1 MTTKQRQIAL
11 KEHLTFGMKRPTVL
25 SQIEGFDLVEGF
37 VLDIMHQFDEGV
49 TKYLLGQLCEHD
61 SVLRLPKSKIQ
72 QINEQWLSVVIPGHH
87 NRPPRDILEYKRM
100 KAHELRFFMQHA
112 APFVLKNI
120 LPENVYKVFCH
131 ASRVI
136 WLCTKESITTTDIN
150 ELQTQ
155 CHDFLK
161 SFQHYF
167 GIGEMKYSVHLM
179 QHIPYAVE
187 LFGPL
192 HILSC
197 YGPEHNIGKISRR
210 VLAMNNTAKH
220 IMNNFNMLTTCALKL
235 NEARNNSTAI
245 SATHHAVSAVLGL
258 SREAEFLP
266 EAGVSGARCTFIGKA
281 TPLPVHHTVY
291 RLLQERL
298 HRSAPQMFTFQRC
311 KVENGIFVRTRE
323 RNEGYL
329 RNECIVCTDDGI
341 VIAVDHV
348 IAVVDDR
355 CVIITDSF
363 VSGHLLLR
371 NDNYGPVAGTRE
383 AKIDHIFPATLD
395 EQSDLVLFET
405 KFISKQ
411 MVLLRPPKDGM
422 YILSPPSNQFRLS

>member
-1 MTTKQRQIAL
+1 
-11 KEHLTFGMKRPTVL
+11 
-25 SQIEGFDLVEGF
+25 
-37 VLDIMHQFDEGV
+37 
-49 TKYLLGQLCEHD
+49 
-61 SVLRLPKSKIQ
+61 
-72 QINEQWLSVVIPGHH
+72 
-87 NRPPRDILEYKRM
+87 
-100 KAHELRFFMQHA
+100 
-112 APFVLKNI
+112 
-120 LPENVYKVFCH
+120 
-131 ASRVI
+131 
-136 WLCTKESITTTDIN
+136 
-150 ELQTQ
+150 
-155 CHDFLK
+155 
-161 SFQHYF
+161 
-167 GIGEMKYSVHLM
+167 MKYFVHLM

-220 IMNNFNMLTTCALKL
+220 IMNNSNMLTTCALKL
-235 NEARNNSTAI
+235 NEARNNSTGI

-291 RLLQERL
+291 RLLQGRL

-405 KFISKQ
+405 KSISKQ

-422 YILSPPSNQFRLS
+422 YIVSPPSNQFRLS